1 MCIIFRSDNATNPSL
16 AKVLNLHRDQYLHQD
31 KSKVYRITV
40 RRAHIW
46 QDALKCFERKFDVR
60 SYIRV
65 TFLGEPAVDDGGPR
79 REFFMLLM
87 EALNSQ
93 EFFLSGEP
101 TRRVLKHNTQAFDRE
116 VYYTI
121 GKMVAL
127 SIIHGGPAP
136 TFFADPVID
145 YLFW

>member
-1 MCIIFRSDNATNPSL
+1 MYRNETNLTL
-16 AKVLNLHRDQYLHQD
+16 AELLNQHRDQHLYQD
-31 KSKVYRITV
+31 RSKTYRITV

-46 QDALKCFERKFDVR
+46 QDALKCFERKFDLRSHVR
-60 SYIRV
+60 I

-93 EFFLSGEP
+93 EILLSGDP
-101 TRRVLKHNTQAFDRE
+101 ARRVLKHNTQAFDRG
-116 VYYTI
+116 VYHTI
-121 GKMVAL
+121 GKMIAL

-136 TFFADPVID
+136 TF
-145 YLFW
+145 LLTQ

>member
-1 MCIIFRSDNATNPSL
+1 MAGCIEM
-16 AKVLNLHRDQYLHQD
+16 
-31 KSKVYRITV
+31 
-40 RRAHIW
+40 
-46 QDALKCFERKFDVR
+46 FERKF
-60 SYIRV
+60 YIWSHVRV

-93 EFFLSGEP
+93 EFLLSGNR
-101 TRRVLKHNTQAFDRE
+101 TRRVLKHNTLAFDRG
-116 VYYTI
+116 VYHTI
-121 GKMVAL
+121 GKMIAL

-145 YLFW
+145 YLLGEKRQFKAKCQDIPDLEIQGKVTKVCRYLL